1 MIILTKIFEGICGF
15 NFKYKAPSGGWCDAL
30 HIKEFLNL

>member
-15 NFKYKAPSGGWCDAL
+15 NFKYKAPSGG
-30 HIKEFLNL
+30 